1 MSVAPDQSQTVSPP
15 PVPALAV
22 SGRRNP
28 GRRSAAL
35 IVFVGAI
42 ALLAMAA
49 WLSPDRSGLGT
60 HHQLGLPPCN
70 WVTAAGVPCPTC
82 GMTTAFAAA
91 ADGDLLASLRAQPFG
106 CVLAIATA
114 AAAVVAA
121 FVAATGGGLGG
132 HLLRLVTPRVG
143 WFILVFAL
151 AAWLYKIA
159 SFRGLLP

>member
-1 MSVAPDQSQTVSPP
+1 MSLAPDPSQTVSPP
-15 PVPALAV
+15 RVPALADAG
-22 SGRRNP
+22 SRSP
-28 GRRSAAL
+28 GRRSAAA
-35 IVFVGAI
+35 IVLFATV

-91 ADGDLLASLRAQPFG
+91 ADGDLLSSFRAQPFG

-114 AAAVVAA
+114 AAAVIAA
-121 FVAATGGGLGG
+121 FVTATGSAVGG
-132 HLLRLVTPRVG
+132 HLLRLVT
-143 WFILVFAL
+143 
-151 AAWLYKIA
+151 
-159 SFRGLLP
+159 